1 MFIENKNTSFNM
13 FGIFLSGVAILIG
26 IDNLKIINMNIS
38 KLVNL
43 D

>member
-1 MFIENKNTSFNM
+1 M